1 MEVIPMVALAMNP
14 GSSSIHGNSI
24 WQRYSRRRVRCI
36 QITLELILRP
46 MARKALKVLV
56 ELKFRAVSCPGV
68 HLPAK
73 DDIYLSMCFMGQ
85 YCQSECL
92 PAVFPL
98 LFHERMTFEKIFRHA
113 VDPGDIAVMLEY
125 ETVSVEL
132 LQLIPPAA
140 DTLACFEEDARRFLF
155 PEPKLV
161 PSSSGVDREVLMTRA
176 PHFPGIAPRLEFST
190 KTTIIECSADAEIN
204 IYPNVPMRPVI
215 KRSRKHSLSPLRA
228 GDTQRLARLSLDSAA
243 PGPANWD
250 TRSSSQ
256 PQLDLQACSLRHH
269 SPVADPSASPQR
281 STFFTSSSSPL
292 TRSSSKVRYSPA
304 GRRKSSSNG
313 LVGGISEDDS
323 SSSEIHEPLAHHQG
337 PDPSGLWCSYREQA
351 RHSRSQSSSDHREWE
366 EVQARVRGLLTTPK
380 AVRRLA
386 CGATHS
392 EVDEVLARRSISPG
406 PP

>member
-1 MEVIPMVALAMNP
+1 
-14 GSSSIHGNSI
+14 
-24 WQRYSRRRVRCI
+24 
-36 QITLELILRP
+36 

-85 YCQSECL
+85 YCQTECL

-98 LFHERMTFEKIFRHA
+98 LFHEKMTFEKIFQHA

-125 ETVSVEL
+125 EMVSIEL

-204 IYPNVPMRPVI
+204 IYPNVPVRPVI
-215 KRSRKHSLSPLRA
+215 KRNREHSSRSRSSGRSASCIPRAQSLSPLRA
-228 GDTQRLARLSLDSAA
+228 GDTQHQARLSLDSAA

-250 TRSSSQ
+250 TSSSSR
-256 PQLDLQACSLRHH
+256 PQLDLQACSLRHR

-281 STFFTSSSSPL
+281 SAVFTNSSSPL
-292 TRSSSKVRYSPA
+292 TRSSSKVTYSPA

-323 SSSEIHEPLAHHQG
+323 SSSEIREPLDHHQG
-337 PDPSGLWCSYREQA
+337 PDPSGLWRSYREQA
-351 RHSRSQSSSDHREWE
+351 LHSRSQSSSHGEWE
-366 EVQARVRGLLTTPK
+366 EVEARVRGLLTTPK

-406 PP
+406 PGLEENAALL